1 MFGKINKKT
10 VSRAMNNAKDFL
22 SSAYKQT
29 KNFAGDVDFG
39 IRTAKSIYSAV
50 SPLLQNAMGAEFAH
64 LNKNIVKGID
74 NYENI
79 RHRVMATDQTAKEHF
94 NNVVSNLKA
103 SNIDIGL

>member
-1 MFGKINKKT
+1 MFGKINKKS

-29 KNFAGDVDFG
+29 KNFAGDVDLG
-39 IRTAKSIYSAV
+39 IKTAKTIYSAL
-50 SPLLQNAMGAEFAH
+50 SPVLQNVMGSNFAN

-79 RHRVMATDQTAKEHF
+79 RHRVMTTDQSAKEHF
-94 NNVVSNLKA
+94 NNVVGNLKA